1 MVKELVMF
9 CKETLSNVH
18 DFILNQLNSLLFCSL
33 RAHADIYIHNNNNI
47 NLIDKLYV

>member
-18 DFILNQLNSLLFCSL
+18 DFKLNHLNSSLFCSL
-33 RAHADIYIHNNNNI
+33 RAHANICIHNNI
-47 NLIDKLYV
+47 NLIDKLYI